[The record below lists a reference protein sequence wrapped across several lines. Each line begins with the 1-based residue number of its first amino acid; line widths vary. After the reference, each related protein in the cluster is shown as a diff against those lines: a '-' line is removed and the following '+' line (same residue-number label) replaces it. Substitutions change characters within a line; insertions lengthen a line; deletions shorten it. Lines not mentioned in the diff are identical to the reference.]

1 MLKTGIAGLVGVLI
15 GAAVVGVVTA
25 QQAEPTDKVLTAQE
39 LRIVD
44 PQGKTRILLSHSVDG
59 APGLRLFD
67 ADGTIR
73 ASVNLREGQAALAL
87 CDKAGKPR
95 ATYGFTAAGRA
106 VLGLRDENGKAR
118 AVLRI
123 AQDGTPSLELSDAA
137 GKAIWEAPPAA
148 APTPPGP

>member
-1 MLKTGIAGLVGVLI
+1 MLKTGIAGLIGVLI
-15 GAAVVGVVTA
+15 GAALVSVVTA

-44 PQGKTRILLSHSVDG
+44 PEGKTRILLSHSVDG
-59 APGLRLFD
+59 APGLRMLD
-67 ADGTIR
+67 ADGTVR

-87 CDKAGKPR
+87 CDKAGNPR

-118 AVLRI
+118 AVLRV
-123 AQDGTPSLELSDAA
+123 AQDGSPSLEMSDAD
-137 GKAIWEAPPAA
+137 GKAIWEAPQVA
-148 APTPPGP
+148 APANPGT

>member
-1 MLKTGIAGLVGVLI
+1 MLKTGIAILVGALI
-15 GAAVVGVVTA
+15 GAALLSVVIA

-44 PQGKTRILLSHSVDG
+44 PEGKTRMVLSHSVDG
-59 APGLRLFD
+59 APGLRMFD

-87 CDKAGKPR
+87 CDKTGKPR
-95 ATYGFTAAGRA
+95 ATFGLTPGGRA

-118 AVLRI
+118 AMLKL
-123 AQDGTPSLELSDAA
+123 AQDGTPSIEMSDAE
-137 GKAIWEAPPAA
+137 GKAIWEAP
-148 APTPPGP
+148 